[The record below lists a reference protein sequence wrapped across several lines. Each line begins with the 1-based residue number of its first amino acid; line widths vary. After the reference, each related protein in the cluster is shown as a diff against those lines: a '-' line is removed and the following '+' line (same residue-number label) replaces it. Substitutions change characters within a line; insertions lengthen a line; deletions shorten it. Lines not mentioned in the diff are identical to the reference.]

1 MYESISDKA
10 SAGKASPVPSG
21 HAAPCYS
28 CPQTTAL
35 DKFLAKTDDSIAYII
50 VIISYYYSVQRLS

>member
-1 MYESISDKA
+1 MNQSQTRRARAK
-10 SAGKASPVPSG
+10 P
-21 HAAPCYS
+21 APYPLATPPRYT